1 MPQHQVARTPSVKW
15 KFLLLVGGL
24 LAVAVALT
32 VAMSWYAV
40 RSATQRAVSQRIAGV
55 TTQVAERLESQVRNH
70 LRRVRALGDDT
81 LVRAILRGDS
91 SAAANGPDALLG
103 SDAGVVAAELLDAQG
118 RPLWAGGTALAA
130 IRALGPTDL
139 PRLVSATD
147 SGGVGGFTALG
158 DTLVFAIVAPVRD
171 GDTSLGYVVQWGAIR
186 PDTGARSLMSRLIG
200 SEARMYFGSPGGGW
214 TDQASVVSG
223 PPLPVESLSA
233 TRIYERPGLGQQL
246 AVGAHLPNAP
256 WVVVTEQPTATL
268 MAPAH
273 DFLRR
278 AVAVGL
284 FVLALGL
291 LSTWLA
297 TRGLMRP
304 LLALTSASDAMAHGD
319 HTARVPLSG
328 DDEIGRLGAA
338 FNAMADRVADEFS
351 ARVAAEEQ
359 WRLLFSANP
368 YPMWVYDTET
378 LAFLAVNE
386 AAVSRYG
393 WSRDEFLVRT
403 ILDIRPEAQHTKL
416 RATLAELS
424 EAAHKS
430 DGWQHRGKDGV
441 PFEVEITSS
450 AVNFDGRPARLVMA
464 HDISQRVVLEMQLR
478 QAQKMEAIGRLA
490 GGIAH
495 DFNNSLA
502 VISAYSELLSED
514 LTSIGHSTTEVTEI
528 RRAAMQASG
537 LTRQLL
543 TFSRQKATRPVHI
556 DPTLAVEAVERMVR
570 RIIGEDVLIAV
581 RTDPGLGTVR
591 IDPGQLEQ
599 VLLNLALNARD
610 AMPDGGTLTLTTTSA
625 TVDEASIALYGLSN
639 PGRYVVISVSDT
651 GVGMTREVRSRIFEP
666 FFTTKEVGKGTGLG
680 LATAY
685 GIVSSVGGAISVY
698 SEVGVGSTFRVYLP
712 RSEGSASGVSGEVP
726 AVTNIPR
733 GREIVLLVEDEAAV
747 RAAASNMLQRLG
759 YRVLEAESPA
769 AALAIV
775 EDATQPIDMVLSDVV
790 MPKFSGPRLVAAI
803 RARRPGLPA
812 LLMSG
817 YVGEAIAIRE
827 VADASLPLIEKPFSL
842 ATLAVAVRGVLDG

>member
-1 MPQHQVARTPSVKW
+1 MSEARTPHSLPLAVKLPLIVGALLSVVITA
-15 KFLLLVGGL
+15 LLALSWQQFRAVSRVGASERLASVTAQLAQRLEAQVSSYARREAMLGQDPALRAALRAGTTTPDSGVTQALLPDSNFFAAQLLDADGRLLWAGGSHVTAIAPLAPADLRPL
-24 LAVAVALT
+24 LAV
-32 VAMSWYAV
+32 
-40 RSATQRAVSQRIAGV
+40 
-55 TTQVAERLESQVRNH
+55 
-70 LRRVRALGDDT
+70 
-81 LVRAILRGDS
+81 GDS
-91 SAAANGPDALLG
+91 SAI
-103 SDAGVVAAELLDAQG
+103 G
-118 RPLWAGGTALAA
+118 RFA
-130 IRALGPTDL
+130 
-139 PRLVSATD
+139 
-147 SGGVGGFTALG
+147 ALG
-158 DTLVFAIVAPVRD
+158 DTLIFPTVVAIRD
-171 GDTSLGYVVQWGAIR
+171 GDAPLGFAVRWYAIR
-186 PDTGARSLMSRLIG
+186 PDPQARAAVSALVGTGARVYIG
-200 SEARMYFGSPGGGW
+200 SPDGAWS
-214 TDQASVVSG
+214 DQSAMAAAPTV
-223 PPLPVESLSA
+223 PVESLEQSITY
-233 TRIYERPGLGQQL
+233 TRANLGEQL
-246 AVGAHLPNAP
+246 VVGTRLTGAP
-256 WVVVTEQPTATL
+256 WAIVTEFPLADV
-268 MAPAH
+268 MAPATR
-273 DFLRR
+273 FLNR
-278 AVAVGL
+278 AVLAGIV
-284 FVLALGL
+284 VLLLGL
-291 LSTWLA
+291 GVSAWA
-297 TRGLMRP
+297 TRGITRP
-304 LLALTSASDAMAHGD
+304 LMALTKASDAMAAGD
-319 HTARVPLSG
+319 LTARVTAAG
-328 DDEIGRLGAA
+328 DDEVGRLSQA
-338 FNAMADRVADEFS
+338 FNAMADRVTDEFS

-393 WSRDEFLVRT
+393 WSRDEFLART
-403 ILDIRPEAQHTKL
+403 LLDIRPEGQHTKL

-464 HDISQRVVLEMQLR
+464 HDISQRVVLETQLR

-543 TFSRQKATRPVHI
+543 TFSRRQPTRPVHV

-570 RIIGEDVLIAV
+570 RIIGEDVQVTV
-581 RTDPGLGTVR
+581 RTDAALGTVR

-610 AMPDGGTLTLTTTSA
+610 AMPEGGMLTLTTTSA
-625 TVDEASIALYGLSN
+625 TVDEESIALYGLAN

-651 GVGMTREVRSRIFEP
+651 GSGMTREVRARIFEP

-712 RSEGSASGVSGEVP
+712 RSEGSASGVSGEVA
-726 AVTNIPR
+726 AVTTIPR

-759 YRVLEAESPA
+759 YRVLEADSPT
-769 AALAIV
+769 AALAIAD
-775 EDATQPIDMVLSDVV
+775 DATQAIDMVLSDVV
-790 MPKFSGPRLVAAI
+790 MPKFSGPRLVAAL
-803 RARRPGLPA
+803 RERRPGLPA

-817 YVGEAIAIRE
+817 YVGEAVAIRE

-842 ATLAVAVRGVLDG
+842 SALAMAVRGVLDG